1 MRGRRRQGQ
10 CLDRDRTVQ
19 PRDEVELTPS
29 PAVLT
34 TNSACRACDQQSA
47 GSRFL
52 QKLNAGRDVEKGPYY
67 TVISTTHDEVV
78 TPYTSQA
85 LAGPESHVTNL
96 VIQDYC
102 PADPIEH
109 DQTPNDPVV
118 QQIVSA
124 ALNRENGPAN
134 PRFQP
139 TC

>member
-1 MRGRRRQGQ
+1 MGGADKVNA
-10 CLDRDRTVQ
+10 LIGIAPSNHGTKI
-19 PRDEVELTPS
+19 ELTPS